1 MQRQDYQILE
11 EEIIII
17 LENADRPLLLSDI
30 MTKLETRDFRF
41 PLIQNTV
48 DMILNVLGYRG
59 LLESTLTSIT
69 DLGKPVYWSLL
80 YANFFNFSHSR
91 NGGGGGTDDTSIM
104 V

>member
-30 MTKLETRDFRF
+30 MTKLKTKDFRF

-48 DMILNVLGYRG
+48 DMILNVLAYRG

-69 DLGKPVYWSLL
+69 DLGKPVYWSLV
-80 YANFFNFSHSR
+80 R
-91 NGGGGGTDDTSIM
+91 
-104 V
+104 